1 MKCVKCGEEWTTGLY
16 CPRCG
21 AENGAGRPGAPCQ
34 KKFSQLA
41 MGSLI
46 FVFFP
51 ILSPLACILA
61 CVAMKKCDENPNLMG
76 RGVAVAAC
84 IISVMEMLL
93 LLGVLIC
100 CWAADA
106 R

>member
-1 MKCVKCGEEWTTGLY
+1 MKCVKCGEEWTAGRS

-21 AENGAGRPGAPCQ
+21 AENGAGTPDAQFQ

-93 LLGVLIC
+93 LLGILIC
-100 CWAADA
+100 CSVADA